1 MADNNNFNELLIHN
15 LKQIAIHLDRLDAK
29 VDEKADKEDV
39 KLLTEEI
46 KILNVKIDEKADKE
60 DVKVLEMKLDRK
72 SNRTN
77 FKTLE
82 QRFDR
87 IISRLDQIE
96 NDIRTLTWTTGI
108 GFACLGTL
116 LVILDPF

>member
-46 KILNVKIDEKADKE
+46 KILNVKVDEKADKE
-60 DVKVLEMKLDRK
+60 DVKLLT
-72 SNRTN
+72 NRIDN
-77 FKTLE
+77 VE
-82 QRFDR
+82 
-87 IISRLDQIE
+87 SRLDRIE
-96 NDIRTLTWTTGI
+96 SEVGTFKWMLGI
-108 GFACLGTL
+108 GLATIGVFVAL
-116 LVILDPF
+116 LKLF

>member
-46 KILNVKIDEKADKE
+46 KILNVKVDEKADKE
-60 DVKVLEMKLDRK
+60 DVKLLT
-72 SNRTN
+72 NRIDN
-77 FKTLE
+77 VE
-82 QRFDR
+82 
-87 IISRLDQIE
+87 SRLDRIE
-96 NDIRTLTWTTGI
+96 SEVGTFKWMTGI
-108 GFACLGTL
+108 GFACLGVL